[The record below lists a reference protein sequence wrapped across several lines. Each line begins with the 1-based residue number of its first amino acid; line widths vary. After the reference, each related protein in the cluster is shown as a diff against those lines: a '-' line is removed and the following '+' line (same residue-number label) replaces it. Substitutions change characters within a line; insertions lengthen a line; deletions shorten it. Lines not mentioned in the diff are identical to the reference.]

1 MNVSIDSEGIVMKI
15 LPKTTSKTIF
25 AIMVL
30 LFVVLLI
37 GSLPAHAATLT
48 VTDPV
53 DANSGAV
60 SCTLRDAIAEINT
73 AGVAPSSCGN
83 SGGAYG
89 TTDTI
94 FIPAGI
100 YTITIA
106 PDGTPDDNADGDFDI
121 IKTVTIQGAGAATTI
136 IDGANIDRVFHATV
150 GNIAIDGVSI
160 INGKTV
166 NDGGGVA
173 ATNITISNSTF
184 SGNSAGTFAGG
195 VRANTAKISNS
206 TFSNNNA
213 RIGGGVAATNITI
226 SNSTFSG
233 NSAPLG
239 GGGVFASTST
249 TISNSTFSGNSA
261 TGGGGGMYV
270 GNANISNSIIANSVS
285 GGDCFGTG
293 ALTSGGNNISSD
305 ATCNF
310 VAAGDMI
317 NTDPLLAPLAN
328 NGGPTQ
334 THALANTGPAIDA
347 GTCINLADQRGIARP
362 QGVTCDIGAYE
373 AEQYLLTVSVA
384 GTGTVT
390 GAHTN
395 FASTINCPG
404 VCSEYFFI
412 GGVYTLT
419 ATPGAGQGFSGWGGV
434 CAPAGA
440 TTTCLAAPG
449 GSVAASASFGG
460 LGCTDPAA
468 TNYNPTATV
477 DDGSCTYP
485 PRKPKKRKNHSPY
498 DPNGGGAEWLIYPGA
513 DETNVN
519 PGTAFK
525 WYALADDDNDEI
537 TYDPQF
543 CDGFESGECTS
554 WSSITQLVMTD
565 NSTLRQAQGDKL
577 AQGDNHLSLRGAKG
591 DVAISG
597 LPRSA
602 RNDSFSNTLASG
614 GGALLFALGFIGA
627 IRTRRGRAFMM
638 ALLLMTSGAV
648 LTACG
653 SDSSDDDSTAASAAI
668 TCDSVEDGVVCR
680 TQTGLAANTD
690 YTWRVVAS
698 DGKGG
703 ENISAIRSFTTGE

>member
-1 MNVSIDSEGIVMKI
+1 MRVSPNKTSGI
-15 LPKTTSKTIF
+15 IF
-25 AIMVL
+25 NITVT
-30 LFVVLLI
+30 LFALLLI
-37 GSLPAHAATLT
+37 GSLPAHAATIA
-48 VTDPV
+48 VTTNIDVAPAV
-53 DANSGAV
+53 DGR
-60 SCTLRDAIAEINT
+60 CTLREAITNANDNLATNPDCT
-73 AGVAPSSCGN
+73 AGA
-83 SGGAYG
+83 GA
-89 TTDTI
+89 DI
-94 FIPAGI
+94 ISLPANT
-100 YTITIA
+100 YTIGIA
-106 PDGTPDDNADGDFDI
+106 TTNEDGNANGDFDATDAAGI
-121 IKTVTIQGAGAATTI
+121 TIQGTGAATTI

-239 GGGVFASTST
+239 GGGVFASAST
-249 TISNSTFSGNSA
+249 TISDSTFSLNSA

-270 GNANISNSIIANSVS
+270 GNAKISNSIIANSVS

-293 ALTSGGNNISSD
+293 ALTSGGNNISGD

-310 VAAGDMI
+310 VAAGDMM
-317 NTDPLLAPLAN
+317 NTDPLLGPLAN

-347 GTCINLADQRGIARP
+347 GTCINPADQRGIARP

-373 AEQYLLTVSVA
+373 AEQYLLTVSVS

-395 FASTINCPG
+395 FTSTINCPG
-404 VCSEYFFI
+404 VCSEYFFV

-419 ATPGAGQGFSGWGGV
+419 ATAGAGQGFSGWGGV

-449 GSVAASASFGG
+449 GPVAASASFGG

-468 TNYNPTATV
+468 TNHNPVATV
-477 DDGSCTYP
+477 NDGSCTYP
-485 PRKPKKRKNHSPY
+485 PWKPRNHWPSN
-498 DPNGGGAEWLIYPGA
+498 PNGGGADWLIYPEA

-525 WYALADDDNDEI
+525 WYELVDDDGDEI

-554 WSSITQLVMTD
+554 WSSVNGRMA
-565 NSTLRQAQGDKL
+565 TLRQAQGDKQ
-577 AQGDNHLSLRGAKG
+577 AQGDRADNVRLSPSAS
-591 DVAISG
+591 SG
-597 LPRSA
+597 QALSKPVTA
-602 RNDSFSNTLASG
+602 

-627 IRTRRGRAFMM
+627 IRTRRGRAFML
-638 ALLLMTSGAV
+638 ALLLMTSGVAM
-648 LTACG
+648 TACG
-653 SDSSDDDSTAASAAI
+653 SDSSDDDSTTASVAI
-668 TCDSVEDGVVCR
+668 TCDDVEDGVVCR
-680 TQTGLAANTD
+680 TQTGLLANTD

-703 ENISAIRSFTTGE
+703 ENISVIRSFTTGE